1 MDMRLDQE
9 RAVLLPSLIP
19 RILQELVLS
28 HSWASTDG
36 RHKGGKGSIL
46 TLEVFLVALSV
57 STIQWCHLALW
68 YVPSVETL
76 RPDQSRSPNL
86 ATSSW
91 VTLGQWLSISK
102 QLIFSPHFKISVSF
116 IRWFPWPRDTVSM
129 MFLDSNKNTAMWT
142 I

>member
-9 RAVLLPSLIP
+9 RSVLLPSLIP

-76 RPDQSRSPNL
+76 RPDQSRSP
-86 ATSSW
+86 TSSW

-102 QLIFSPHFKISVSF
+102 QLIFPLIL
-116 IRWFPWPRDTVSM
+116 R
-129 MFLDSNKNTAMWT
+129 
-142 I
+142 

>member
-9 RAVLLPSLIP
+9 RPVLPSPIP

-28 HSWASTDG
+28 HSWASTDD
-36 RHKGGKGSIL
+36 RHKGGKVSIL

-76 RPDQSRSPNL
+76 KTRPEQKS
-86 ATSSW
+86 
-91 VTLGQWLSISK
+91 Q
-102 QLIFSPHFKISVSF
+102 
-116 IRWFPWPRDTVSM
+116 PRY
-129 MFLDSNKNTAMWT
+129 F
-142 I
+142 